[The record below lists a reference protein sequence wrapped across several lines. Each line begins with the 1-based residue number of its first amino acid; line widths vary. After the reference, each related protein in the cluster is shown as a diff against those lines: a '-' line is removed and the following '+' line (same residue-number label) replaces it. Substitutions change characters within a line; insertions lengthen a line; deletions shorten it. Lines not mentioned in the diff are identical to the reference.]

1 MATKKT
7 IDPIDFDFGFTIV
20 DDDELETVQEA
31 KTNAEVLQER
41 LDKLYNSVQP
51 LLINLKKDPEKTSI
65 KWPNRVEKVKQ
76 FEEHIRKIYNGEV

>member
-1 MATKKT
+1 MTKKT

-31 KTNAEVLQER
+31 KTSAEATQER
-41 LDKLYNSVQP
+41 LDKLYKSIQP
-51 LLINLKKDPEKTSI
+51 LLKNLKKDPEKSSI
-65 KWPNRVEKVKQ
+65 KWPNRVEKVEQ